1 MEHRMHR
8 TQVYLDEDLDQG
20 LGELAQRRGTSKAS
34 LIRLAARRLLLEEQE
49 TAEEDPILGLSGL
62 GHGGSSHA
70 SVDHDRILAD
80 LALGPR
86 QK

>member
-8 TQVYLDEDLDQG
+8 TQIYLDDDLDRA
-20 LGELAQRRGTSKAS
+20 LVELAQRRGTSKAG
-34 LIRLAARRLLLEEQE
+34 LIRLAARRLLVEEQGM
-49 TAEEDPILGLSGL
+49 AEEDSILGLSGL
-62 GHGGSSHA
+62 GHGGPGQA

-86 QK
+86 LR